1 MKRVLVTGASGFIGS
16 AVVSRLAL
24 ESEVEV
30 IAGVRQLPQEA
41 ESIPNGYL
49 RLGELGED
57 PIDPVCLRGIS
68 TIVHTAARVHVMRES
83 AENPLSEFRRVNVQ
97 GTLSLA
103 EAAAAAG
110 VERFLFLSSIK
121 VNGEVSAVGAPFFA
135 DQPAAP
141 KDAYGISKH
150 EAEQGLLL
158 LAERTGMEVV
168 IIRPPLVYGPG
179 VRANFLSMMIWLHK
193 GLPLPLGGIDNRRS
207 LVALDNLVDLLVCCI
222 GHPAAANQIFLVSDG
237 EDISTTELTRRLA
250 HVMGKTCWGGWGVK
264 RYFSVYM
271 DLCKWILVRRM
282 SCWGGSHLFP
292 MRQRCVRPL
301 KIFCGGAK
309 VDVWLWTVSCGC
321 DVSGLVDN
329 RWSTV
334 LCHSKKCYG

>member
-16 AVVSRLAL
+16 SVVNRLAS
-24 ESEVEV
+24 ESEVKV

-41 ESIPNGYL
+41 EAVPNEYL
-49 RLGELGED
+49 QIGELGED

-68 TIVHTAARVHVMRES
+68 TIVHTAARVHVMRENVD
-83 AENPLSEFRRVNVQ
+83 NPLSEFRRVNVR
-97 GTLSLA
+97 GTLDLA

-141 KDAYGISKH
+141 KDAYAISKH

-158 LAERTGMEVV
+158 LAERTAMDVV

-179 VRANFLSMMIWLHK
+179 VGANFLNMMIWLHK
-193 GLPLPLGGIDNRRS
+193 GLPLPLGGIDNCRS

-222 GHPAAANQIFLVSDG
+222 DHPAAANQIFLVSDG
-237 EDISTTELTRRLA
+237 EDISTTELTRCLA
-250 HVMGKTCWGGWGVK
+250 HAMGKKPALWGLAGNLLRVLLRVLGRKALLQRLYGSLQVDISKAYELLGWKPPV
-264 RYFSVYM
+264 SSETA
-271 DLCKWILVRRM
+271 L
-282 SCWGGSHLFP
+282 
-292 MRQRCVRPL
+292 RQ
-301 KIFCGGAK
+301 
-309 VDVWLWTVSCGC
+309 TVEAFLRGRIS
-321 DVSGLVDN
+321 
-329 RWSTV
+329 
-334 LCHSKKCYG
+334 